1 MDFSSVYSNVNNSK
15 LLAGITMLILNVGAK
30 YVEINFSKTQ
40 EAYLRSALG
49 REILLF
55 SICFM
60 ATHDIITAILLT
72 AAFVILA
79 DIFFNEDSKYC
90 IIPEKLNKLK
100 NIVDTNNDG
109 VISSEELQYA
119 QNLYNKSIYNK

>member
-1 MDFSSVYSNVNNSK
+1 MDFSSIYNNVNNSK

-40 EAYLRSALG
+40 EAYLRNALG

-60 ATHDIITAILLT
+60 ATHDIISAILLT
-72 AAFVILA
+72 AAFIILA
-79 DIFFNEDSKYC
+79 DIFFHEDSKYC
-90 IIPEKLNKLK
+90 LIPDKLNKIK
-100 NIVDTNNDG
+100 NIVDLNNDQI
-109 VISSEELQYA
+109 ISSEELEIA

>member
-1 MDFSSVYSNVNNSK
+1 MDFSSIYSNVNNSK

-40 EAYLRSALG
+40 EAYLRNALG

-60 ATHDIITAILLT
+60 ATHDIISAILLT
-72 AAFVILA
+72 AAFIILA
-79 DIFFNEDSKYC
+79 DIFFHEDSKYC
-90 IIPEKLNKLK
+90 LIPDKLNKIK
-100 NIVDTNNDG
+100 NIVDLNNDQI
-109 VISSEELQYA
+109 ISSEELEIA